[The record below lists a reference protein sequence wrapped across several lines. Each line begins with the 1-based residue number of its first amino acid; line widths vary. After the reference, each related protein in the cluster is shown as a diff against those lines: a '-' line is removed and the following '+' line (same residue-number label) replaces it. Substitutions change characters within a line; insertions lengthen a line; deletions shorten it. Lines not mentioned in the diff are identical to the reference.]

1 MANAWAAD
9 KLLTYKKVEHAQGLG
24 TTNLYPANSKF
35 YQQMIDAIDSMGHGY
50 MSPWFYALHGSLLDK
65 NVKEVK
71 NMVNGYHVTTYK
83 ETSYTIM

>member
-1 MANAWAAD
+1 M
-9 KLLTYKKVEHAQGLG
+9 EHAQGLG

-65 NVKEVK
+65 NVKEVQ
-71 NMVNGYHVTTYK
+71 NMVNGYHVTRKLVTLSCKQTLINFLIYYPR
-83 ETSYTIM
+83 ELFS